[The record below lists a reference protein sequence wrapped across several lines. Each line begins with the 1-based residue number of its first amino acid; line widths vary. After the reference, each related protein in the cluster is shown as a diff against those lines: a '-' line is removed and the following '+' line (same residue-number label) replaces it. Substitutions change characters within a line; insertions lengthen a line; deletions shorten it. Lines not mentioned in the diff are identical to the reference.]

1 MDLDFSGLKSVECGG
16 GGRETESPTD
26 REGRVERTRGSD
38 MSRIDRE
45 RSMLEK
51 VDGGAKDMS
60 VPKRKHFV
68 ELKHV

>member
-1 MDLDFSGLKSVECGG
+1 MWRRGW
-16 GGRETESPTD
+16 ETESLTE
-26 REGRVERTRGSD
+26 REGRVKRTRGSD
-38 MSRIDRE
+38 TNRTDRE

>member
-1 MDLDFSGLKSVECGG
+1 
-16 GGRETESPTD
+16 
-26 REGRVERTRGSD
+26 

-45 RSMLEK
+45 KGMLEK
-51 VDGGAKDMS
+51 VDRGAKDMS